1 MAEASSSA
9 RTTVTN
15 AKFEVEKFE
24 GTNNFVMWQCEI
36 LDVLCQQELDIA
48 LEEKPDKMDDK
59 KWAKINRQACGTICL
74 CLAKEQKYSI
84 MRETSAKKLWD
95 TLEENFL
102 TKSLEN
108 RLYMKKKLFRFTYA
122 PGMSMNDHV
131 NSFNK
136 ILADL
141 LNLDEKFEDE
151 DKVLLL
157 LNSLPDEYDH
167 LTTTLL
173 HGKDTITFDAVC
185 SALYRFET
193 RKKDKR
199 DLRDTTT
206 EVLTVRGR
214 SHSSK
219 SGRRGKSKGRPAKDE
234 SEHDEESDFS
244 LVGMAMAC
252 HTDEWI
258 LDSGCTYHMC
268 PNKDWFSSLKEL
280 EGGVVL
286 MGNDSACTTMGVGT
300 VQLKN
305 HDGSIQVLTD
315 VRYVPSLKKNLI
327 PLGALE
333 SKGLTI
339 TLRDGLLKVVAQ
351 ELTVMKGTRRNN
363 LYFLNGSTVIGLTST
378 VSAKDVDSEATRLW
392 HMRLGHAGEKALQ
405 TLVKQ
410 GLLKAIHNTKGI
422 LDYVHSDVWGPTKVA
437 SFGGMHY
444 FVTFV
449 DDYSRKVWVYLMKR
463 KNEVLDA
470 FLKWKK
476 MVETQT
482 GRKDTPQQNGVAE
495 RMNQTILEKV
505 RCMLS
510 NVGLGKEFW
519 AKAVT
524 YACHLINRLPS
535 AAINGKTPMEMWIG
549 KSATDYDSLHVF
561 GSTAYYHVKESK
573 LDPRAKKTLFL
584 GITDG
589 VKGYRIWCPDTRK
602 IVFSR
607 DVTFDE
613 LTMLKYKDSQKDD
626 KTSST
631 LQQVELEK
639 GNDDPANIGG
649 TNDEEVPTEEPLQR
663 PRREIRKPARFD
675 DIVAYAL
682 PIADDDVP
690 STYTEAISNP
700 DGVKWKQAMNEEM
713 QSLHKNRTWELV
725 TLPKGKKAIGCK
737 WVYAKKE
744 GFLGKNEIRYKA
756 RLVAKGYAQKEG
768 IDYNEVFSP
777 VVKHSSIRILLALV
791 AQYDLELVQLD
802 VKTAFLPGDLEEEIY
817 MTQPDGF
824 KKLQE
829 GTFIYLLLYV
839 DYMLIA
845 SKSKVEIERL
855 KTQINLEFEMKDLG
869 KAKKILGME
878 IWRDRAH
885 DRVSLSQKQYLKKVL
900 QQFGI
905 NEHTKPVST
914 PLASHFKL
922 SALLS
927 PSTNTE
933 QEYMLYMHNPGKG
946 HWQAVKWI
954 LRYIQK
960 TVDVGLLFKQDN
972 TLGKGV
978 IGYVDSDYTGDLDK
992 RRSTTGYVFTLA
1004 GGPISWKSTLQSTVA
1019 LSTIE
1024 AEYMAVTE
1032 AVKEAIWLQGM
1043 VKSLGLVQE
1052 HINVYCDSQSAIH
1065 LAKNQVYHARTKHI
1079 DVRFH
1084 FVREII
1090 DEGKI
1095 CLQKIKTADNPADM
1109 MTKVVTATNFK
1120 HCLNLISCK
1129 FNN

>member
-1 MAEASSSA
+1 
-9 RTTVTN
+9 
-15 AKFEVEKFE
+15 
-24 GTNNFVMWQCEI
+24 
-36 LDVLCQQELDIA
+36 
-48 LEEKPDKMDDK
+48 MDDK
-59 KWAKINRQACGTICL
+59 QWAKINRQACGTIRL
-74 CLAKEQKYSI
+74 CLAKEQKYSV
-84 MRETSAKKLWD
+84 MRETSTKKLWD
-95 TLEENFL
+95 TLEEKFL

-108 RLYMKKKLFRFTYA
+108 RLYMKKKLFRFTYV
-122 PGMSMNDHV
+122 PGMSMNDYV

-151 DKVLLL
+151 DKALLL

-185 SALYRFET
+185 ITLYRSET

-199 DLRDTTT
+199 DHRDTTA
-206 EVLTVRGR
+206 EVLTVRGH
-214 SHSSK
+214 SHSNK
-219 SGRRGKSKGRPAKDE
+219 SGRSGKSKGRPVKDE
-234 SEHDEESDFS
+234 CAFCREKGHWKKNCPKLQKGKTISNACVAEHDEESDFS

-268 PNKDWFSSLKEL
+268 PNKDWFFTLKEL
-280 EGGVVL
+280 EDGVVL
-286 MGNDSACTTMGVGT
+286 MGNDSACKTMGVGT

-327 PLGALE
+327 SLGALE

-339 TLRDGLLKVVAQ
+339 TLRDGLLKVVAR

-363 LYFLNGSTVIGLTST
+363 LYFLNGSTVIGSIST
-378 VSAKDVDSEATRLW
+378 VSAKDVDSKATRLW

-405 TLVKQ
+405 TLAKQ
-410 GLLKAIHNTKGI
+410 GLLKGANSCKLEFCEHCVLGKQTRVKFGLAIHNMKEI
-422 LDYVHSDVWGPTKVA
+422 LDYVHSDVWGSTKVA
-437 SFGGMHY
+437 SL
-444 FVTFV
+444 V
-449 DDYSRKVWVYLMKR
+449 DNGTEY
-463 KNEVLDA
+463 KNDP
-470 FLKWKK
+470 FLQ
-476 MVETQT
+476 VCQDEGIVRHFTV
-482 GRKDTPQQNGVAE
+482 RDTPQQNGVAE
-495 RMNQTILEKV
+495 RMNWTILEKV
-505 RCMLS
+505 RCMSS
-510 NVGLGKEFW
+510 NAELGKEFW
-519 AKAVT
+519 AEAVT

-535 AAINGKTPMEMWIG
+535 AAINEKTPMKMWTD
-549 KSATDYDSLHVF
+549 KSTTDYDSLYVF
-561 GSTAYYHVKESK
+561 GSTAYYH
-573 LDPRAKKTLFL
+573 
-584 GITDG
+584 
-589 VKGYRIWCPDTRK
+589 
-602 IVFSR
+602 
-607 DVTFDE
+607 
-613 LTMLKYKDSQKDD
+613 DSQKDD
-626 KTSST
+626 KTSSA
-631 LQQVELEK
+631 LQQVELK
-639 GNDDPANIGG
+639 KVNDDPANIGG
-649 TNDEEVPTEEPLQR
+649 TNDEEVLTEEPLQR

-725 TLPKGKKAIGCK
+725 TLPKGKKTIGCK

-744 GFLGKNEIRYKA
+744 GFPGKNKIRYKA
-756 RLVAKGYAQKEG
+756 RSVAKGYAHKEG

-777 VVKHSSIRILLALV
+777 VAKHSSIRILLALV

-802 VKTAFLPGDLEEEIY
+802 VKAAFLHGDLEEKID

-829 GTFIYLLLYV
+829 GTFIFFLLYV
-839 DYMLIA
+839 DDMLIV

-855 KTQINLEFEMKDLG
+855 KTQLNLEFEMKDLG
-869 KAKKILGME
+869 EAKKILGME
-878 IWRDRAH
+878 RWKDRAH

-900 QQFGI
+900 QQFGM

-914 PLASHFKL
+914 PLASDFKL
-922 SALLS
+922 SVQLS

-933 QEYMLYMHNPGKG
+933 QEYMLQFPYSN
-946 HWQAVKWI
+946 AVGS
-954 LRYIQK
+954 LMYAM
-960 TVDVGLLFKQDN
+960 DN
-972 TLGKGV
+972 TLDKCV
-978 IGYVDSDYTGDLDK
+978 IGYVDSDYAGDLGK
-992 RRSTTGYVFTLA
+992 RRSTTDYVFTLA
-1004 GGPISWKSTLQSTVA
+1004 GGPIRWKSALQSTVA
-1019 LSTIE
+1019 LSTKE

-1043 VKSLGLVQE
+1043 
-1052 HINVYCDSQSAIH
+1052 
-1065 LAKNQVYHARTKHI
+1065 
-1079 DVRFH
+1079 
-1084 FVREII
+1084 EII

-1109 MTKVVTATNFK
+1109 MTNVVTVTKFE
-1120 HCLNLISCK
+1120 HCLNLINILQVGRKDWPVTFRLPMNTLSGGPLRK
-1129 FNN
+1129 DEIENDSR